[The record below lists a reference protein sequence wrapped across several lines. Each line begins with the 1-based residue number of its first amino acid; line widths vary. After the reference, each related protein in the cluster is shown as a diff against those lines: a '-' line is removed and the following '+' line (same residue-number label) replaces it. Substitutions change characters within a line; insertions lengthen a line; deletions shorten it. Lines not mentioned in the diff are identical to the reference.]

1 MTDRTPN
8 QHIAELLNKL
18 ADIDKELGELSITM
32 IAQNKAL
39 GTLIPGFETQLA
51 SQLASERCQRVKLE
65 YEHRIGVLR
74 EAAQK
79 LSKS

>member
-1 MTDRTPN
+1 MTDKTPN

-18 ADIDKELGELSITM
+18 ADIDKELGELSVSM
-32 IAQNKAL
+32 IAQNATL
-39 GTLIPGFETQLA
+39 RTLIPEFQTQFA
-51 SQLASERCQRVKLE
+51 SQLASERCRQVKLE